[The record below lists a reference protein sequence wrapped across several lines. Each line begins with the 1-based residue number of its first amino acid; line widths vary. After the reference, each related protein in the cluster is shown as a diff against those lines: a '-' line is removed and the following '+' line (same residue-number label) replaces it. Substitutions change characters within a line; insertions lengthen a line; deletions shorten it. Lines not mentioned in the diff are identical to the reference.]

1 MKALKPIKK
10 MSKEG
15 REKRVLLALVEY
27 YIKTGKPVGSSIL
40 KEADIGE
47 LSSATIRN
55 YFARLE
61 DEGYLVQ
68 QHSSGGRLP
77 TEKAFRF
84 YAHEHINSHE
94 ILPEIEK
101 DCRTLDNH
109 DSRKIT
115 SYLQF
120 AAEELSRLT
129 NSAIFLSA
137 PRFDHDY
144 ITAIKFISIDNTHSL
159 CIIITDFGV
168 IKTEVIYVEKKL
180 SAFSVKRIEDYF
192 QWRLTGHN
200 PPLHLEA
207 EEEQLAQKI
216 YNELIVR
223 YIVGY
228 SNFTDYEIYRT
239 GFSKLITYPEFHDA
253 SQLATS
259 LSLFENSHSMR
270 LLLKECT
277 KHNAIR
283 FWIGT
288 DLESY
293 STLTP
298 NCAILA
304 IPYRINSQPV
314 GAIGLLSSMR
324 IPYDKLFALL
334 YLFSDIISE
343 TVTRNIYKFKIKYR
357 QPQQSPLSLDTE
369 NTQLLH
375 QTEPL
380 LLEDM
385 NTISGVEKK

>member
-1 MKALKPIKK
+1 MKTLKPIKK

-27 YIKTGKPVGSSIL
+27 YIKSGKPVGSSIL
-40 KEADIGE
+40 KEVDVGD

-61 DEGYLVQ
+61 EEGYLIQ
-68 QHSSGGRLP
+68 QHISGGRLP
-77 TEKAFRF
+77 TEKAFRL
-84 YAHEHINSHE
+84 YAQEHIESRG
-94 ILPEIEK
+94 LAAEIEK
-101 DCRTLDNH
+101 NCRSIDNN

-115 SYLQF
+115 SYLQL

-137 PRFDHDY
+137 PRFDHDF
-144 ITAIKFISIDNTHSL
+144 ITAIKFISIDNTHGL
-159 CIIITDFGV
+159 CVIITDFGV

-180 SAFSVKRIEDYF
+180 SAFSIKRIEDYF

-200 PPLHLEA
+200 PPHNIEID
-207 EEEQLAQKI
+207 EEQLAQKI
-216 YNELIVR
+216 YNELLVR

-239 GFSKLITYPEFHDA
+239 GFSKLITYPEFYDA
-253 SQLATS
+253 TQLATS

-270 LLLKECT
+270 LLLKECS
-277 KHNAIR
+277 KHNAMK

-288 DLESY
+288 DLEPY

-298 NCAILA
+298 NCSILA
-304 IPYRINSQPV
+304 MPYRINSHPV

-334 YLFSDIISE
+334 YLFADIISE

-357 QPQQSPLSLDTE
+357 QPQQSPLSFDIQ
-369 NTQLLH
+369 NSQLLH

-385 NTISGVEKK
+385 NTILGVE